1 MFEENKVKAIE
12 FYKVTGAGN
21 DFIVIDNRKKKI
33 HDKNLPEFV
42 RKVCE
47 RRISVG
53 ADGVLLIEESKK
65 ADFMMRIVN
74 PDGSEVEM
82 CGNGARCVAKVAYE
96 TGIASS
102 QMSFKTKAG
111 IIEAWI
117 VTDGVRLKMS
127 DPVDLVLDYELLVDG
142 RLLSVSSIN
151 TGVPHVV
158 LFFPD
163 LEKVDVISIG
173 RALRYHERYSPAGTN
188 VNFVK
193 LYKDGYIDVRTYER
207 GVEDETLACG
217 TGITASAIV
226 TGILKNL
233 KPPVEVYARSGDQL
247 FVDFKLI
254 GKSSVRDVFLTGP
267 ARIVYQGKL
276 V

>member
-1 MFEENKVKAIE
+1 MKIP
-12 FYKVTGAGN
+12 FYKVAGAGN

-33 HDKNLPEFV
+33 SDKKLPEFV
-42 RKVCE
+42 TKVCE
-47 RRISVG
+47 RRMSVG

-65 ADFMMRIVN
+65 TDFVMRIVN

-111 IIEAWI
+111 IIEAEI
-117 VTDGVRLKMS
+117 VSDDVRLKMS
-127 DPVDLVLDYELLVDG
+127 DPFDLVLNYELEVDN
-142 RLLSVSSIN
+142 RLLTVSSLN

-158 LFFPD
+158 MHLLD
-163 LEKVDVISIG
+163 LEKVDIISIG
-173 RALRYHERYSPAGTN
+173 RALRYHERYQPAGTN

-193 LYKDGYIDVRTYER
+193 YHKDGSIDVRTYER

-217 TGITASAIV
+217 TGMTASAII
-226 TGILKNL
+226 TGILKKV
-233 KPPVEVYARSGDQL
+233 KPPIEVYARSGDQL
-247 FVDFKLI
+247 SVDFTI
-254 GKSSVRDVFLTGP
+254 AGKGKITDVYLTGP
-267 ARIVYQGKL
+267 ADIVYKGEL
-276 V
+276 FLD